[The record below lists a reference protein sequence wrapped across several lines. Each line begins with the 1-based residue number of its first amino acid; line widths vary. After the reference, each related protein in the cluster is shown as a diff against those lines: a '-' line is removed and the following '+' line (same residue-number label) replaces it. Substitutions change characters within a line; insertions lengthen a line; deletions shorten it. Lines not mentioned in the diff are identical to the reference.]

1 MPYSSLFV
9 IAVLTGSML
18 AQEPTKSKRSM
29 ADGLV
34 RQLIERKKLQ
44 PIRLE
49 SGLEMGQG
57 KGPMVLMIWRAD
69 GSMSLH
75 KLQRGYDDFG
85 PAAKK
90 QGVPLEEEAE
100 EEEAV
105 EEEAVEEE
113 VEEEVE
119 AGQKKAG
126 ANADGG
132 PGAAASQ
139 PNLSVKLS
147 RKGDTL
153 LIEVPGVGSIEG
165 AEVDRA
171 RLQLALQQQF
181 ARIADPKLRRS
192 PFLIEPQSEVLMR
205 DVLTTWEVART
216 AGFHVFFGGGRIQ
229 GAALNPEMQEKLAS
243 LPVTFD
249 WPVKK
254 VNVLG
259 TPQAICEGE
268 LLILLDGEC
277 RWSRFLPLLMKCAK
291 IGIWQIGIVGQK
303 DASTRFKLPTHL
315 PFDKGLIK

>member
-1 MPYSSLFV
+1 MRTFTIA
-9 IAVLTGSML
+9 IAVMTVSMP

-34 RQLIERKKLQ
+34 RQLIEREKLQ
-44 PIRLE
+44 PPRLE

-57 KGPMVLMIWRAD
+57 KGPMVLMIWRTD

-85 PAAKK
+85 PAAEK
-90 QGVPLEEEAE
+90 QVVPLEEE
-100 EEEAV
+100 V
-105 EEEAVEEE
+105 IEEE
-113 VEEEVE
+113 VVEEVE

-153 LIEVPGVGSIEG
+153 LIEVPGIGSIEG

-216 AGFHVFFGGGRIQ
+216 AGFHVFFGGGNIQ
-229 GAALNPEMQEKLAS
+229 GEALNPEMREELAS

-254 VNVLG
+254 VNVWG
-259 TPQAICEGE
+259 TPQPICEGE

-315 PFDKGLIK
+315 PFDKGLVK

>member
-1 MPYSSLFV
+1 
-9 IAVLTGSML
+9 
-18 AQEPTKSKRSM
+18 
-29 ADGLV
+29 
-34 RQLIERKKLQ
+34 
-44 PIRLE
+44 
-49 SGLEMGQG
+49 MGQG
-57 KGPMVLMIWRAD
+57 KGPMVLMIWRTD

-85 PAAKK
+85 PAAEK
-90 QGVPLEEEAE
+90 QVVPLEEEVIE
-100 EEEAV
+100 EEVV
-105 EEEAVEEE
+105 EEEAV
-113 VEEEVE
+113 EEVE

-216 AGFHVFFGGGRIQ
+216 AGFHVFFGGGNIQ
-229 GAALNPEMQEKLAS
+229 GEALNPEMREELAS

-254 VNVLG
+254 VNVWG
-259 TPQAICEGE
+259 TPQPICEGE

-315 PFDKGLIK
+315 PFDKGLVK

>member
-1 MPYSSLFV
+1 
-9 IAVLTGSML
+9 
-18 AQEPTKSKRSM
+18 
-29 ADGLV
+29 
-34 RQLIERKKLQ
+34 
-44 PIRLE
+44 
-49 SGLEMGQG
+49 MGQG
-57 KGPMVLMIWRAD
+57 KGPMVLMIWRTD

-85 PAAKK
+85 PAAEK
-90 QGVPLEEEAE
+90 QVVPLEEEVIE
-100 EEEAV
+100 EEVV
-105 EEEAVEEE
+105 EEEAV
-113 VEEEVE
+113 EEVE

-153 LIEVPGVGSIEG
+153 LIEVPGIGSIEG

-216 AGFHVFFGGGRIQ
+216 AGFHVFFGGGNIQ
-229 GAALNPEMQEKLAS
+229 GEALNPEMREELAS

-254 VNVLG
+254 VNVWG
-259 TPQAICEGE
+259 TPQPICEGE
-268 LLILLDGEC
+268 LLISQTIEVYSHENAHRVGCPTLLV
-277 RWSRFLPLLMKCAK
+277 SR
-291 IGIWQIGIVGQK
+291 G
-303 DASTRFKLPTHL
+303 S
-315 PFDKGLIK
+315 